1 MNPEITKKLDL
12 MPFEM
17 LEMAADCLKIMAHPV
32 RLRIVNVLMQGEF
45 PVHEI
50 ADLCQTT
57 PNQACEHLRL
67 LRGHDL
73 LTSERRGKT
82 VFYKIKSPQ
91 LPSLLKCISKNC
103 AKR

>member
-1 MNPEITKKLDL
+1 MNSKNAEKLDL
-12 MPFEM
+12 LPLEM
-17 LEMAADCLKIMAHPV
+17 LENAADCLKVMAHPV

-50 ADLCQTT
+50 ADLCETT

-67 LRGHDL
+67 LRGQDF
-73 LTSERRGKT
+73 LTSQRRGKT

-103 AKR
+103 GK

>member
-1 MNPEITKKLDL
+1 MNKKNAKKLDL
-12 MPFEM
+12 LPLDM
-17 LEMAADCLKIMAHPV
+17 LENAADCLKVMAHPV

-50 ADLCQTT
+50 ADLCETT

-73 LTSERRGKT
+73 LSSQRRGKT

-91 LPSLLKCISKNC
+91 LPSLLKCISKHC
-103 AKR
+103 GK